1 MGSRTEQRI
10 IVSLPII
17 VRGVDASGNSFVQA
31 ARTHDV
37 SVSGACFEGVTAF
50 CKIGLKV
57 EIESQDQKAWFR
69 VQWIGQPGTM
79 RAGQIGVRCLE
90 PGNCIWNVPLGEW
103 MEDTYDPRHPG
114 KQNVPASRSNVNVPA
129 QSWGGVE
136 RRYFSRRACRLEAEV
151 RLQGESSGLSASIT
165 DISVSGCYI
174 EMLAPLPVDS
184 MIEVLFTPNDAMV
197 IARGK
202 VRTSLNGLGMGIS
215 FMDMKPEDFQE
226 LLRFAPPSRFASPA
240 TGAGASSMTAAS
252 GGGAGG
258 AGQAQSK
265 EEARVLVLD
274 APEEKTMGTST
285 TSEELEAIV
294 RILTRK
300 GLLTRPEIRDEMDR
314 LKSEKTNP
322 PPSHYSSYSD
332 GVTNRMK

>member
-10 IVSLPII
+10 VVSLPII

-50 CKIGLKV
+50 CKIGLKI
-57 EIESQDQKAWFR
+57 EIESQGQKAWFR
-69 VQWIGQPGTM
+69 VQWIGEGGTM

-114 KQNVPASRSNVNVPA
+114 KQNVPASRLKVNVPA
-129 QSWGGVE
+129 KSWDGME

-151 RLQGESSGLSASIT
+151 RLQGESSGLAANIT

-184 MIEVLFTPNDAMV
+184 VIEVLFKPNDAMV
-197 IARGK
+197 TARGK

-215 FMDMKPEDFQE
+215 FVDMKPEGFQE
-226 LLRFAPPSRFASPA
+226 LLRFAPPARTASPA
-240 TGAGASSMTAAS
+240 NGSDPSSITTASGSGAGP
-252 GGGAGG
+252 G
-258 AGQAQSK
+258 QSK
-265 EEARVLVLD
+265 GEARVLVLD
-274 APEEKTMGTST
+274 APEEKEMGTT
-285 TSEELEAIV
+285 TTAEELEAIV

-300 GLLTRPEIRDEMDR
+300 GLLMRSEILDEMDR
-314 LKSEKTNP
+314 LKSEKANP
-322 PPSHYSSYSD
+322 PPSHYSSYTE
-332 GVTNRMK
+332 GVSNRMK

>member
-17 VRGVDASGNSFVQA
+17 VRGVDASGNAFVQA

-57 EIESQDQKAWFR
+57 EIESQEQKAWFR
-69 VQWIGQPGTM
+69 VQWIGEPGTM

-114 KQNVPASRSNVNVPA
+114 KQNAPASRSKANVPVH
-129 QSWGGVE
+129 SWDGSE

-151 RLQGESSGLSASIT
+151 RLLGESSGLSASIT

-174 EMLAPLPVDS
+174 EMIAPLPVDS
-184 MIEVLFTPNDAMV
+184 VIDVLFKPNDAMV
-197 IARGK
+197 TARGK
-202 VRTSLNGLGMGIS
+202 IRTSQNGLGMGIS
-215 FMDMKPEDFQE
+215 FMDIKPEDFQE
-226 LLRFAPPSRFASPA
+226 LLRFAPPSRYAASPGEPGPSSGA
-240 TGAGASSMTAAS
+240 TAS
-252 GGGAGG
+252 GNR

-265 EEARVLVLD
+265 GEARVLVLD
-274 APEEKTMGTST
+274 APEEKEMGTGT
-285 TSEELEAIV
+285 TAEELEAIV

-300 GLLTRPEIRDEMDR
+300 GLLMRSEIIDEMNR
-314 LKSEKTNP
+314 LKSEKGNP

-332 GVTNRMK
+332 GITNRMK

>member
-10 IVSLPII
+10 VVSLPII

-57 EIESQDQKAWFR
+57 EIESQEQKAWFR
-69 VQWIGQPGTM
+69 VQWIGEAGTM
-79 RAGQIGVRCLE
+79 RAGQIGVKCLE

-114 KQNVPASRSNVNVPA
+114 KQNTPASRSKVNVPA
-129 QSWGGVE
+129 HAWDGAE
-136 RRYFSRRACRLEAEV
+136 RRHFSRRACRLEAEV

-184 MIEVLFTPNDAMV
+184 MIEVVFKPNEAMV
-197 IARGK
+197 NARGK
-202 VRTSLNGLGMGIS
+202 VRTSQNGLGMGIS

-226 LLRFAPPSRFASPA
+226 LLRFAPPSRYATSP
-240 TGAGASSMTAAS
+240 GEAGSSSAVSAAAS
-252 GGGAGG
+252 GT
-258 AGQAQSK
+258 GQSQPK
-265 EEARVLVLD
+265 GEARVLVLD
-274 APEEKTMGTST
+274 APEETEMGTAT
-285 TSEELEAIV
+285 TAEELEAIV

-300 GLLTRPEIRDEMDR
+300 GLLMRSEIVEEMNR
-314 LKSEKTNP
+314 LKSEKDNP
-322 PPSHYSSYSD
+322 PPAHYSSYSD

>member
-17 VRGVDASGNSFVQA
+17 VRGVDAGGNSFVQA

-57 EIESQDQKAWFR
+57 EIESQGQKAWFR
-69 VQWIGQPGTM
+69 VQWIGEPGTM
-79 RAGQIGVRCLE
+79 RTGQIGVRCLE

-103 MEDTYDPRHPG
+103 MEDTYDPRHPS
-114 KQNVPASRSNVNVPA
+114 KQNAPASRTKVNVPVH
-129 QSWGGVE
+129 SWDGSE
-136 RRYFSRRACRLEAEV
+136 RRYFSRRPCRMEAEV

-184 MIEVLFTPNDAMV
+184 VIDVLFKPNDALV
-197 IARGK
+197 NARAK
-202 VRTSLNGLGMGIS
+202 VRTSQTGLGMGIS

-226 LLRFAPPSRFASPA
+226 LLRFAPPSRFTSPPIESGPTSAA
-240 TGAGASSMTAAS
+240 TAS
-252 GGGAGG
+252 GYGT
-258 AGQAQSK
+258 GQAQCK
-265 EEARVLVLD
+265 GEAHVLVLD
-274 APEEKTMGTST
+274 APEENQMDAAT
-285 TSEELEAIV
+285 TAEELEAIV

-300 GLLTRPEIRDEMDR
+300 GLLMRSEILDEMNR
-314 LKSEKTNP
+314 LKSEKANP